1 MIIHS
6 GSFIKYY
13 MTRILSKCQQ
23 LIAMPTR
30 VKTLR
35 KVSPEDGEEK
45 RKEHHQFEDALKLL
59 VFGMR
64 VSGIPL
70 DSGRIESASLR
81 NWAKIFCYI
90 SFFLDMAINLLA
102 LLIAKRPEN
111 TNDWNMVIFEVN
123 TAVTLVT
130 LHATLLIVPTFKWK
144 GIMAVFKEIERLDL
158 FQEKDYE
165 KFKKLGRLG
174 GWAFIGIVF
183 NICRI
188 SHYTVI
194 IMKY

>member
-1 MIIHS
+1 
-6 GSFIKYY
+6 
-13 MTRILSKCQQ
+13 
-23 LIAMPTR
+23 MPTKVR
-30 VKTLR
+30 SLR

-45 RKEHHQFEDALKLL
+45 QKEDHHQFEDALKLL

-64 VSGIPL
+64 LSGIPL
-70 DSGRIESASLR
+70 DSDRIESTLLR
-81 NWAKIFCYI
+81 NWTKIFCYI
-90 SFFLDMAINLLA
+90 SFFLDLAINLLA

-144 GIMAVFKEIERLDL
+144 GIMAVFKEIEGLDL

-174 GWAFIGIVF
+174 GFAFIGIVI
-183 NICRI
+183 NII
-188 SHYTVI
+188 V
-194 IMKY
+194 